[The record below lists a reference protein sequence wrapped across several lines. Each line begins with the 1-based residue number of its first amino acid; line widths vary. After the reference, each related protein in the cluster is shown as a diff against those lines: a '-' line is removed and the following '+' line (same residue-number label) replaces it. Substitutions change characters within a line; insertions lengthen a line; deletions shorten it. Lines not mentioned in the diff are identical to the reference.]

1 MDKHLKN
8 NCHVPDTALNSFWG
22 YKRLKKI
29 QHQLNNLKEKLSLK
43 QHSNFWICHYVV
55 SLLKPIDFWYAL

>member
-8 NCHVPDTALNSFWG
+8 NCYVPDTALNSFWG

-29 QHQLNNLKEKLSLK
+29 QHQLNNLKKKLSLK

-55 SLLKPIDFWYAL
+55 SLLKPIDFRYAL